1 MDYQIFLKILR
12 GGEIIHLAG
21 IGGISMRALARCLQA
36 RGAAVQGS
44 DRDDSPVT
52 QALRQ
57 DGIPV
62 AVGHEAENL
71 GDARLVIRTAAI
83 NDQNPEIAA
92 ARAAGIP
99 VCERAE
105 AWGFLM
111 RDYGAAVCIA
121 GTHGKTSTTSMAAMV
136 ALEAGLDPTI
146 MVGGELSAIGGPLR
160 LGEGE
165 LFIAEADEYRNSF
178 LHFLPTVGV
187 ILNIDRD
194 HVDFFGNVE
203 DTIASFRTYAGRTV
217 EGGVLVINADDPK
230 ITQAVDGLGKPA
242 ITFGLSGSADV
253 WPQNPAQEGGFYRC
267 TVMVH
272 DAPYADIALKV
283 PGKHNLMNALAV
295 AAVAWHLNIP
305 GPVFARGIAGYT
317 GVGRRFE
324 FKKAWRDARLFDD
337 YAHHPAEIRATL
349 ETARAMAAGRVICVF
364 QPHTYSR
371 TAGLMDDFA
380 EALSLCDVPVICPIF
395 AAREQPMEGVSA
407 ETLAQ
412 KTAGGRYADS
422 LEAAARMV
430 ESVVKPGDLILTMG
444 AGDVWKIGDMLSL

>member
-12 GGEIIHLAG
+12 GGERIHLAG

-44 DRDDSPVT
+44 DRDESPVT
-52 QALRQ
+52 QALREA
-57 DGIPV
+57 GIPV
-62 AVGHEAENL
+62 AIGHAAENL

-83 NDQNPEIAA
+83 GDQNPEIAD
-92 ARAAGIP
+92 ARARGIP

-121 GTHGKTSTTSMAAMV
+121 GTHGKTSTTSMASMV
-136 ALEAGLDPTI
+136 AMEAGLDPTI

-178 LHFLPTVGV
+178 LHFSPTVAV

-194 HVDFFGNVE
+194 HVDFFGNVK

-217 EGGVLVINADDPK
+217 EGGVLVLNRDDPK
-230 ITQAVDGLGKPA
+230 IAQAVAGIDKPI
-242 ITFGLSGSADV
+242 ITFGMDDSADV
-253 WPQNPAQEGGFYRC
+253 WPMGIRHDGGFYSC
-267 TVMVH
+267 TVM
-272 DAPYADIALKV
+272 AGGAAYADIALKV
-283 PGKHNLMNALAV
+283 PGRHNLMNALAV
-295 AAVAWHLNIP
+295 AAVAWHL
-305 GPVFARGIAGYT
+305 GLRGEVFARGVASYT

-324 FKKAWRDARLFDD
+324 FKKKWREAELFDD

-349 ETARAMAAGRVICVF
+349 ETARDMTEGRVICVF

-395 AAREQPMEGVSA
+395 AAREQPMSGVSA

-412 KTAGGRYADS
+412 KTEGGVYAES
-422 LEAAARMV
+422 LEAAARTV
-430 ESVVKPGDLILTMG
+430 ERVARPRDLILTMG
-444 AGDVWKIGDMLSL
+444 AGDVWKVGDMLR